1 MALLVIGTE
10 LTVAGRVEEALVRFD
25 VVERPGL
32 GPFGDLAG
40 VLNGLALV
48 LAGRGVDALPWVER
62 AAASAGALDAP
73 PAAAAAAALRVE
85 ITADPTDLPAAP
97 TSGAS
102 ISDALILRAHAARG
116 DTSALDALRQ
126 CAQELV
132 MPGLLL
138 GLETSPSGR

>member
-25 VVERPGL
+25 VVDRPGL

-48 LAGRGVDALPWVER
+48 LAGRSDEALPWIER
-62 AAASAGALDAP
+62 AARSARALDAS
-73 PAAAAAAALRVE
+73 PALAAAAALQAE
-85 ITADPTDLPAAP
+85 ITGDGTGVPPAPASA
-97 TSGAS
+97 TSL
-102 ISDALILRAHAARG
+102 SDTLVLRAHAARG
-116 DTSALDALRQ
+116 DAAALDTLRR
-126 CAQELV
+126 CAPTLA

-138 GLETSPSGR
+138 GL